1 MLYTVFLLP
10 YNIIDNKVL
19 IKNCV
24 QSSENP
30 VYKEILAYVWLPGS
44 VWTWKVNL
52 KEKEIGT
59 SF

>member
-1 MLYTVFLLP
+1 MLYTVFLLS

-30 VYKEILAYVWLPGS
+30 VYKEILAYV
-44 VWTWKVNL
+44 
-52 KEKEIGT
+52 
-59 SF
+59 